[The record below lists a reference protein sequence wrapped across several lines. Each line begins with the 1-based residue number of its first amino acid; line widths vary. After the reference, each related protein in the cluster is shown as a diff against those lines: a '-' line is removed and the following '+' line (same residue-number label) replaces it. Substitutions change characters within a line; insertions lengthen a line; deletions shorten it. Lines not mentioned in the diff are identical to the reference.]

1 METQVTSEAD
11 LLRSY
16 REKFLAD
23 RAKQEMQI
31 KAWAD
36 KLLKVDPFLLKDIEL
51 PEVISLQS
59 FIPELYKESP
69 DPEVYNEQYD
79 KMIAVFSQVNAIAD
93 SYNQEAKKCLLEYQ
107 ELNSRQ
113 TY

>member
-1 METQVTSEAD
+1 METRVTSEAD

-36 KLLKVDPFLLKDIEL
+36 KLANVDPFILKDIDL
-51 PEVISLQS
+51 PETISLQS
-59 FIPELYKESP
+59 LVPELYKESP
-69 DPEVYNEQYD
+69 DPEIYNQQYE
-79 KMIAVFSQVNAIAD
+79 KMIALFSQVNAVAD
-93 SYNQEAKKCLLEYQ
+93 AYNQEAKKCLLEYQ
-107 ELNSRQ
+107 ELSSK
-113 TY
+113 

>member
-1 METQVTSEAD
+1 METRVTSEAD

-36 KLLKVDPFLLKDIEL
+36 KLANVDPFILKDIDL
-51 PEVISLQS
+51 PEAISLQALV
-59 FIPELYKESP
+59 PELYKESP
-69 DPEVYNEQYD
+69 DPEIYNQQYE
-79 KMIAVFSQVNAIAD
+79 KMIALFSQVNAVAD
-93 SYNQEAKKCLLEYQ
+93 AYNQEAKRCLSEYQ
-107 ELNSRQ
+107 ELSSK
-113 TY
+113 